1 MKNLLLLFVCAL
13 VLVLGN
19 MYKSLAQNKHTKA
32 ETPITTIQFNKTEHD
47 FGAIKQG
54 KNVSY
59 SFAFQN
65 TGTQPLVIKS
75 AKGSCGCTIPKYTKK
90 PIAPGEWSEIVVKF
104 KSANKDGSQTKTVT
118 INANTNPNPTRLT
131 IKANVI
137 VRGINISN

>member
-1 MKNLLLLFVCAL
+1 MRNSLFLLVFLFVL
-13 VLVLGN
+13 VAGN
-19 MYKSLAQNKHTKA
+19 FKALAQNKHTKT
-32 ETPITTIQFNKTEHD
+32 ETSITTIQFNETEHD

-59 SFAFQN
+59 SFVFQN
-65 TGTQPLVIKS
+65 TGTQPLIIKS
-75 AKGSCGCTIPKYTKK
+75 AKGSCGCTIPKYAKK

-131 IKANVI
+131 IKADVI
-137 VRGINISN
+137 VGGINISN